1 MPAGAPKLYNTANV
15 LHNPAEQFA
24 GQSAPVAPP
33 TSTSAALSSQ
43 KQMRESGIQTTKAAY
58 LCGAAEASI
67 RLGLIKESAR
77 INPLRRWFLRLLQG
91 PYGEYAARF
100 PVQAGMGALA
110 GAATGQLHSEKPGKG
125 ALLGALTGGMGG
137 LAVAAAPHLR
147 GKLIRALGGV

>member
-1 MPAGAPKLYNTANV
+1 VAPKLYNTPNV

-24 GQSAPVAPP
+24 GQAAPLTAP
-33 TSTSAALSSQ
+33 TSSSAALASQ
-43 KQMRESGIQTTKAAY
+43 KKMRESGIQTTKAAY
-58 LCGAAEASI
+58 LCGATEASI
-67 RLGLIKESAR
+67 RLGLVKESGR
-77 INPLRRWFLRLLQG
+77 INPLLTWFRRLLEG

-100 PVQAGMGALA
+100 PVQSGMGALA

-147 GKLIRALGGV
+147 TKLIRVLGGV